1 MRFFP
6 RAFGA
11 VFLSTILV
19 AVAAAA
25 TGRSNF
31 TDHELID
38 GFSRTVFGAESG
50 GSFIDRRRVK
60 KYTDPVYVRI
70 YNTASRDRT
79 AEVIR
84 FIGMLDKSINNLRIR
99 TTRSDAKANMVV
111 FLVERRRYRQVIQET
126 LLAWGQDTRFLEMND
141 CSAVADAPNYEMQQ
155 ALVYIVVD
163 EGRHAFR
170 HCMIEEILQS
180 LGPVND
186 DWRLKYSIFND
197 YNNFDKFGVFDWYLL
212 NMLYDRRIKPGMS
225 EFEARKVLPTVIA
238 DARKR
243 LRRAMPLL
251 RSQ

>member
-1 MRFFP
+1 MRSVR
-6 RAFGA
+6 RALSA
-11 VFLSTILV
+11 VILSMLMV

-31 TDHELID
+31 SDRELID

-50 GSFIDRRRVK
+50 GSFADRRRVK
-60 KYTDPVYVRI
+60 KFAGPVYVRI
-70 YNTASRDRT
+70 YNTARRDRS

-84 FIGMLDKSINNLRIR
+84 FIRMLDKSVKNLRIR
-99 TTRSDAKANMVV
+99 TTRSDSKANMVV
-111 FLVERRRYRQVIQET
+111 FLVERRRYREVIQET
-126 LLAWGQDTRFLEMND
+126 LLAWGHDTRFLEMND
-141 CSAVADAPNYEMQQ
+141 CSAVAEARNYRMQQ
-155 ALVYIVVD
+155 AFVYIVVD
-163 EGRHAFR
+163 ETRRAFR
-170 HCMIEEILQS
+170 HCMVEEILQS

-186 DWRLKYSIFND
+186 DWRLKHSIFND

-225 EFEARKVLPTVIA
+225 ESEARKVLPTVIA

-243 LRRAMPLL
+243 LRRAMPAL